1 MSLAFDDGTLFP
13 LSSLDPADYL
23 FSVETLNSSII
34 SLTPPRHPHLPGPQ
48 LVAVAS
54 GRGDLV
60 RVTLSPTS
68 ECSAGSKLSAVKVA
82 LAHVDVHIVD
92 STAQSD
98 ARVNAADT
106 WKNPGQ
112 LWIGKERA
120 GSDSDAGI
128 RDRVSRKDPVK
139 SRGAA
144 PFGEMAAERTGPNRS
159 LELAMYILLVVFGI
173 ALAVFV
179 INCAVFIVRRRRRS
193 RSKDSGS
200 STADVDW
207 IWIGHDALKRNAV
220 SVECMR
226 TLMPAAEFGGPAY
239 REMMAVGHVADA
251 SPPPPPLPPKL
262 GRPLSAT
269 LSLTASRS
277 RGRPCSIDPALMESM
292 EMQQAV
298 RSVARREPR
307 SLARDSTASWHGRSS
322 RSDTMSDMDWECS
335 GLGGVPS
342 NHELIAYFDGL
353 RESAA

>member
-1 MSLAFDDGTLFP
+1 MDVSLAFDDGTLFP
-13 LSSLDPADYL
+13 LSLLPHADYKL
-23 FSVETLNSSII
+23 NVETLNSSVI
-34 SLTPPRHPHLPGPQ
+34 TRAPPRHPHLPH
-48 LVAVAS
+48 LVAMAS

-60 RVTLSPTS
+60 RVSLSPSS
-68 ECSAGSKLSAVKVA
+68 ECAAVSKPSAVKVA
-82 LAHVDVHIVD
+82 VAYVDVHIID

-98 ARVNAADT
+98 ARVNVADT

-112 LWIGKERA
+112 LWIGKERG
-120 GSDSDAGI
+120 GSDSDASS

-139 SRGAA
+139 SHD
-144 PFGEMAAERTGPNRS
+144 AEQFSGSATQPTGRNRS
-159 LELAMYILLVVFGI
+159 LELAMYILLVIFGI

-179 INCAVFIVRRRRRS
+179 INCTVFIVRRRRRS

-200 STADVDW
+200 STADADW
-207 IWIGHDALKRNAV
+207 IWIGHEALKRNVV

-226 TLMPAAEFGGPAY
+226 TLMPAVEFGGPPY
-239 REMMAVGHVADA
+239 REMMALGHVADA

-269 LSLTASRS
+269 LSLTASRA
-277 RGRPCSIDPALMESM
+277 RGQPGGIDPVLAESV

-307 SLARDSTASWHGRSS
+307 SSTRENTASWHGRSS
-322 RSDTMSDMDWECS
+322 RSDTMSDMDWECT
-335 GLGGVPS
+335 GLGGVTS

>member
-1 MSLAFDDGTLFP
+1 VDVSLAFDDGTLFP
-13 LSSLDPADYL
+13 LSSLPSTDYL
-23 FSVETLNSSII
+23 LNVETLNSSVV
-34 SLTPPRHPHLPGPQ
+34 SRAAPRQLHLPQ
-48 LVAVAS
+48 LIALAS
-54 GRGDLV
+54 GKGDLV
-60 RVTLSPTS
+60 RVTLSPSS
-68 ECSAGSKLSAVKVA
+68 ECAAVSKPSAVKVA
-82 LAHVDVHIVD
+82 VVHVDVHIID

-98 ARVNAADT
+98 ARVNVADT

-112 LWIGKERA
+112 LWIGKER
-120 GSDSDAGI
+120 GKDADANS
-128 RDRVSRKDPVK
+128 RDRISRKDSVG
-139 SRGAA
+139 SRDAA
-144 PFGEMAAERTGPNRS
+144 QHGGSPAHRSGPNRS
-159 LELAMYILLVVFGI
+159 LELAMYILLVIFGV

-193 RSKDSGS
+193 HAKDSGS
-200 STADVDW
+200 SAADADW
-207 IWIGHDALKRNAV
+207 IWIGHEALKRNAV

-226 TLMPAAEFGGPAY
+226 TLMPAAEFSGPAY
-239 REMMAVGHVADA
+239 REMMALGHMADV

-269 LSLTASRS
+269 LSLTASRA
-277 RGRPCSIDPALMESM
+277 RARPCSIDPALVESV
-292 EMQQAV
+292 EMKEAV

-342 NHELIAYFDGL
+342 NHELVAYFDGL